1 MLGRATK
8 GLLSSAVRARPAV
21 AATAARSM
29 ATKSTSASVYAVSG
43 LSEDIYEGRKVTIYR
58 PARSAMSQG
67 VLGNKRWKLMFDM
80 QGKWS
85 NPLMGWTSG
94 KDTLGT
100 QLAETLTFP
109 DPESAIAFCKK
120 HQLQYEVEEPEESE
134 VIATNPKK
142 YADNFQWDGDEEDFN
157 TGVSHWATRRSGT
170 K

>member
-1 MLGRATK
+1 MRAAK
-8 GLLSSAVRARPAV
+8 GLLSSAARTSRPTV
-21 AATAARSM
+21 AAAAARAM
-29 ATKSTSASVYAVSG
+29 ATKATSASVKGVTG
-43 LSEDIYEGRKVTIYR
+43 LSEDIYEGRSVTIYR
-58 PARSAMSQG
+58 PARSAMQG
-67 VLGNKRWKLMFDM
+67 AYDNTRWKLMFDM

-100 QLAETLTFP
+100 QLAENLTFK
-109 DPESAIAFCKK
+109 DAESAIAFCKK

-142 YADNFQWDGDEEDFN
+142 YADNFQWDGDEEDNN
-157 TGVSHWATRRSGT
+157 TGVGHWATRRSGT